1 MGWKESNRVSE
12 RLELC
17 RLYEGG
23 SLSMAELEHM
33 ATFSQDTEFSSALD
47 FKMRFLSHLR
57 KENCSGKDEY
67 SGVFG
72 REYSGTAAD
81 LCPLT

>member
-23 SLSMAELEHM
+23 SLSMAELCRRFGVSRKTGQRLGI
-33 ATFSQDTEFSSALD
+33 ATKL
-47 FKMRFLSHLR
+47 K
-57 KENCSGKDEY
+57 
-67 SGVFG
+67 
-72 REYSGTAAD
+72 
-81 LCPLT
+81 CPGGLGIKRC